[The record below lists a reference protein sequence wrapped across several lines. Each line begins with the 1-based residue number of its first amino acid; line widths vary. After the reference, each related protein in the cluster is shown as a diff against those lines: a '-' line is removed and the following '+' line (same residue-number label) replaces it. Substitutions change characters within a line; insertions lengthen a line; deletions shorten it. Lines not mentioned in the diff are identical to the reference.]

1 MRLVVTQG
9 TVVEPVSLER
19 QAISCIN
26 DDEIRELVR
35 LAKIVEIHYGGIP
48 QDVEWAISAD
58 YPFPGNVFFL
68 QTRSVVGVKW
78 ESKYLDNLKR
88 EKREMFSYSPL
99 VMNRPSLMEFLF
111 SERCRIHGRQG
122 LS

>member
-1 MRLVVTQG
+1 QG

-78 ESKYLDNLKR
+78 ESKYLDKSAG
-88 EKREMFSYSPL
+88 KSPADHIAD
-99 VMNRPSLMEFLF
+99 LMV
-111 SERCRIHGRQG
+111 ERLIG
-122 LS
+122 